1 VGAAFLGLSGVE
13 GRRPGIRPDIR
24 NTTQPERAQS
34 RHAQRYVF
42 RDVPERV
49 AALIPVQAGVGKFT
63 ATNTVEDDQDDARK
77 RYQE

>member
-1 VGAAFLGLSGVE
+1 
-13 GRRPGIRPDIR
+13 
-24 NTTQPERAQS
+24 
-34 RHAQRYVF
+34 VF